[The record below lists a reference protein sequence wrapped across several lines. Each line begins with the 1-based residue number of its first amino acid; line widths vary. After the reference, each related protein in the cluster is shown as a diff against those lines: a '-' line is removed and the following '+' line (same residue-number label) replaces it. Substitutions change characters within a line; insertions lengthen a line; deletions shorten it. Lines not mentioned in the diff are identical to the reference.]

1 MSDAGTIG
9 LLTLLLMHLLPW
21 VIGTLLVYLVVPLT
35 GPGRRTLCVGLGGA
49 VALPLA
55 SSTLWFC
62 DLAGFPLTVGHA
74 LGMLSAISLI
84 LLLLAWGVARMRVQ
98 APCASL
104 HEQKAVDFDHTS
116 MARLFTWV
124 VIVLV
129 VWRLVTV
136 LPDLV
141 LRPVFPWD
149 AWKLWAW
156 KARVWF
162 ESGELVPFLHSSQWV
177 TADSGQFVI
186 DGIDHPNFVP
196 LLMLWSAVGLGMWDD
211 SLVGLAW
218 LMAALS
224 SGLMIH
230 GLARHLGLP
239 LVMAWLG
246 VYLFFSVPMVS
257 THITLFGY
265 ADLWVTV
272 YFLVFAVGLVLWTR
286 QHAWWP
292 IAIMAL
298 GTALMALSKDTGIYW
313 LPVLV
318 LAWLA
323 TAVSSRVLI
332 ALAVVAGV
340 GAMVVVL
347 LGVDPLGW
355 LTSGRYTLDLQAP
368 MAVAKGMGLHMFVWL
383 DWHLAWYLVPVALL
397 IALMHAGG
405 MQELRTLLVL
415 AVLAIAVAIGG
426 FLVTRAGEY
435 AIRGTLFSRVLL
447 QVYPV
452 VVLMAVLALW
462 RWIRGQ
468 RAEEVGNAV
477 ADR

>member
-1 MSDAGTIG
+1 VSDAGIIG

-21 VIGTLLVYLVVPLT
+21 AIGTVLIYLVVPLT

-55 SSTLWFC
+55 SSTLWLC
-62 DLAGFPLTVGHA
+62 DLAGLSLTVSHV

-84 LLLLAWGVARMRVQ
+84 LFLAAWGVASLRPQ
-98 APCASL
+98 TPCASL
-104 HEQKAVDFDHTS
+104 QEQMAAEYDRAP
-116 MARLFTWV
+116 MARLLTWV
-124 VIVLV
+124 LVVLV
-129 VWRLVTV
+129 VWRLATL
-136 LPDLV
+136 LPDLL

-162 ESGELVPFLHSSQWV
+162 ESGALVPFLHSSQWL
-177 TADSGQFVI
+177 TADAGQFVI

-211 SLVGLAW
+211 SLIGLSW
-218 LMAALS
+218 LMAALF

-230 GLARHLGLP
+230 GLLRHLGLP
-239 LVMAWLG
+239 VVMAWLG
-246 VYLFFSVPMVS
+246 VYLFFSVPIVA
-257 THITLFGY
+257 THIALFGY
-265 ADLWVTV
+265 ADLWVMV

-286 QHAWWP
+286 QPAWWP
-292 IAIMAL
+292 VAIMVL

-323 TAVSSRVLI
+323 TAIPSRILIVL
-332 ALAVVAGV
+332 AAVAGV
-340 GAMVVVL
+340 GAVVVVL
-347 LGVDPLGW
+347 FGLDPLAW

-368 MAVAKGMGLHMFVWL
+368 IAVMQGMGRHMFVWL
-383 DWHLAWYLVPVALL
+383 DWHLTWYLVPIALFMALL
-397 IALMHAGG
+397 HAGR
-405 MQELRTLLVL
+405 MPELRTLLVL
-415 AVLAIAVAIGG
+415 SMLAIAVAIGG
-426 FLVTRAGEY
+426 FMVTRAGEY
-435 AIRGTLFSRVLL
+435 AIRGTLFSRVVL
-447 QVYPV
+447 QIYPV
-452 VVLMAVLALW
+452 LVLMAVVALW

-468 RAEEVGNAV
+468 RMEEVGDAV